1 MEQKDLKR
9 VQWLFVE
16 KERGGKIPNRFARSE
31 FLYYLVMNKDPDNRE
46 LEKRIELLKKDFDIM
61 EANVNSTL
69 NAMRTDIERGQ
80 KVQTRWIIGVGLA
93 LAALIFALWGLPLLP

>member
-1 MEQKDLKR
+1 
-9 VQWLFVE
+9 
-16 KERGGKIPNRFARSE
+16 
-31 FLYYLVMNKDPDNRE
+31 MNNNTDKQVPDNRE

-80 KVQTRWIIGVGLA
+80 NVQTRWIVGVGLA
-93 LAALIFALWGLPLLP
+93 LAALIVALWGLPLLP

>member
-1 MEQKDLKR
+1 
-9 VQWLFVE
+9 
-16 KERGGKIPNRFARSE
+16 
-31 FLYYLVMNKDPDNRE
+31 MNKDPDNRE

-80 KVQTRWIIGVGLA
+80 NVQTRWIIGVGLA
-93 LAALIFALWGLPLLP
+93 LAALIVALWGLPLLP